1 MTVIQTSYHTAE
13 NVSPPTA
20 APFRIAVAGCGPKGM
35 YCLERLA
42 YELARSDQRS
52 EVQITI
58 FEPAPFPGAGAVYH
72 PRQPHYLRMNFASQ
86 FINAWPETVRQRSPL
101 AYPALVEWLDDKYPQ
116 HADPDGFVP
125 RAIVGEYLSAAFQ
138 KTLQLFPDFVTVN
151 LVTQKVMHL
160 RKAESRWLLKITD
173 GEIAFD
179 EVLLTIG
186 HEGWRAASSFD
197 LPSDQIIEK
206 VYPVDQMLSAAR
218 LPSRSSVAI
227 RGFALT
233 FIDACLA
240 LTEGRGGQFL
250 RDKQDWSYLPSGDEI
265 QTILPYSRTG
275 HPMLAKP
282 DSRYFKSHSE
292 LEQIWEQGRRRLLN
306 LKQPETGLDFRNAI
320 WPVILK
326 TAEEALLSQVPDH
339 EISRKA
345 PLIGLQNWFQ
355 DWSNRNFS
363 PAEAFQ
369 RLQQSYRVATGQLPP
384 DEAWALGETFRQ
396 LYSAL
401 VRRISYGG
409 LALTSWPEFK
419 RNAKEMERLAFGP
432 PAENVGRL
440 MALIKAGIVDLDYLR
455 AELVSDQNRLVLK
468 SEGKQLTVDRL
479 INAVIPD
486 SDQFSENSL
495 LKQLLSSGKVRRML
509 GAGGI
514 AVDGAARPI
523 LPKHQ
528 NTEKENTVE
537 QKTEGLAVI
546 GRPTEGCVLGNDTLS
561 RQLHSC
567 PDQWARSVC
576 EQIALR
582 NET

>member
-1 MTVIQTSYHTAE
+1 MTVIQTHYRFTE
-13 NVSPPTA
+13 KVRPTA
-20 APFRIAVAGCGPKGM
+20 ATTFRIAVVGGGPKGM

-42 YELARSDQRS
+42 YELARSDLRS

-86 FINAWPETVRQRSPL
+86 FINAWPETVRQRNPR
-101 AYPALVEWLDDKYPQ
+101 AYPTLVEWLEDKYTQ
-116 HADPDGFVP
+116 HADPDGFAP
-125 RAIVGEYLSAAFQ
+125 RALVGEYLSASFQ
-138 KTLQLFPDFVTVN
+138 KTLQRFPDFVTVN
-151 LVTQKVMHL
+151 LVAQKVTHL
-160 RKAESRWLLKITD
+160 QQDESRWLLKTD
-173 GEIAFD
+173 DEEIAFD
-179 EVLLTIG
+179 EVLLTVG
-186 HEGWRAASSFD
+186 HEGWRPASSPD
-197 LPSDQIIEK
+197 LPSEQVIET
-206 VYPVDQMLSAAR
+206 VYPVEQKLSDAR
-218 LPSRSSVAI
+218 LPSYSSVAI

-240 LTEGRGGQFL
+240 LTEGRGGQFF
-250 RDKQDWSYLPSGDEI
+250 RDNQDWIYLPSGDEV

-282 DSRYFKSHSE
+282 DSRYFESHSE

-306 LKQPETGLDFRNAI
+306 LKQPEAGLDFRNAI

-326 TAEEALLSQVPDH
+326 TAEEALLLQVPDH

-345 PLIGLQNWFQ
+345 TPIGLQNWFQ
-355 DWSNRNFS
+355 DWCNRSFS
-363 PAEAFQ
+363 PAEAYQ
-369 RLQQSYRVATGQLPP
+369 RLQQSYRVATGQRPP

-401 VRRISYGG
+401 VRRVSYGG
-409 LALTSWPEFK
+409 LALTSWPDFK

-440 MALIKAGIVDLDYLR
+440 IALIEAGIVNLDYLR
-455 AELVSDQNRLVLK
+455 AELVSDQNGLTLK
-468 SEGKQLTVDRL
+468 SEGKQIAVDRL

-486 SDQFSENSL
+486 CGQFAEDSL
-495 LKQLLSSGKVRRML
+495 LEQLLSSGKVRRML

-523 LPKHQ
+523 LPK
-528 NTEKENTVE
+528 KENTVE
-537 QKTEGLAVI
+537 QKTGGLAVI

-561 RQLHSC
+561 RQLHAC